1 MELFFKNQGPKG
13 KMVGNIE
20 VQDLFSNGKTHGL
33 GARLGAPW
41 TRWWGMVGACWSGG
55 ARARELAGGRCGWL
69 GRERVA

>member
-41 TRWWGMVGACWSGG
+41 TRWWGWWG
-55 ARARELAGGRCGWL
+55 LAGAGVH
-69 GRERVA
+69 ERGSLLVVVAGG